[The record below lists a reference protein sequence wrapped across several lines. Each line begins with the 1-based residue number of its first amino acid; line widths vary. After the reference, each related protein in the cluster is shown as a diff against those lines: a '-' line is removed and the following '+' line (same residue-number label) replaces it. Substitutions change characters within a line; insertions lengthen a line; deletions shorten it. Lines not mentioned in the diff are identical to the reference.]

1 MRREGYKPWMGEGS
15 RYGASEGERAKR
27 MNERMGGR
35 KRVNVRAEKVLKY
48 KCVDNIMRAIVVC
61 RVTVHSTF
69 HAG

>member
-1 MRREGYKPWMGEGS
+1 
-15 RYGASEGERAKR
+15 

>member
-1 MRREGYKPWMGEGS
+1 MGEGS
-15 RYGASEGERAKR
+15 RYGASGGERAKR